1 MDLNILLYINNM
13 DFETFYD
20 STYSRDK
27 FKIVNTN
34 NNGSCCYDS
43 ILKLLKINKK
53 IKPNINTKII
63 QSQAVNWIIK
73 NKELYLPNYNL
84 TVEDY
89 VLYTHQFDNFD
100 EYVETYKKYSGK
112 TYENISHDRWGGI
125 PELIALSYIYNIN
138 INIYTGK
145 SYNKNKN
152 KIIKGTIINGKPR
165 KDFRYQ
171 LLLNTTRNEFNN
183 TYNILYIQN
192 GKSSHFVGLIMIT

>member
-1 MDLNILLYINNM
+1 MLYINNM

-27 FKIVNTN
+27 FKIINTN

-43 ILKLLKINKK
+43 ILKLLKINNK

-84 TVEDY
+84 TIEDY
-89 VLYTHQFDNFD
+89 VLYTHQFDNFND
-100 EYVETYKKYSGK
+100 YIETYKKYSGK

-145 SYNKNKN
+145 SYNKKKN

>member
-1 MDLNILLYINNM
+1 MTTVSKSHFIN
-13 DFETFYD
+13 DTLSHDTFSIIET
-20 STYSRDK
+20 
-27 FKIVNTN
+27 NTD
-34 NNGSCCYDS
+34 GSCCYNS
-43 ILKLLKINKK
+43 VYRLLIMNNIIDDNLTTFDLQKK
-53 IKPNINTKII
+53 C
-63 QSQAVNWIIK
+63 VVWIK
-73 NKELYLPNYNL
+73 NNRHLYLSKFDM
-84 TVEDY
+84 TIQEY
-89 VLYTHQFDNFD
+89 VLFNHSLDTLD
-100 EYVETYKKYSGK
+100 EYITYYNNDSSNDN
-112 TYENISHDRWGGI
+112 EDIPIQIWGGI